1 MENMIK
7 GSNTMRCFLQLQL
20 LFFILLLS
28 GCVPSEANLGGADH
42 SENGENHLSVREIN
56 QQIVDNEKIKAT
68 IVEMIQ
74 STENAKKTVTILFD
88 LFNKKDE
95 SIIVLA
101 ENLSVDDR
109 MVPEEGFHLRQE
121 IAPQKTADV
130 RLIVEEVENIEFPLF
145 EHNFELNLQLISIN
159 DPNEKDEYNVKVIFN
174 NET

>member
-1 MENMIK
+1 
-7 GSNTMRCFLQLQL
+7 
-20 LFFILLLS
+20 
-28 GCVPSEANLGGADH
+28 
-42 SENGENHLSVREIN
+42 
-56 QQIVDNEKIKAT
+56 
-68 IVEMIQ
+68 
-74 STENAKKTVTILFD
+74 
-88 LFNKKDE
+88 
-95 SIIVLA
+95 
-101 ENLSVDDR
+101 